1 MHELRSALGDALR
14 GEAPVV
20 LTGGHYRLNEAAG
33 VAVDVA
39 RFNSLVGSGEHAE
52 RAGET
57 TTAVELYENAVHLY
71 GGDLS
76 AAAGGGARIALER
89 ERLRA
94 SYCRALMRLAG
105 HAYAENEFDAGLA
118 YALELLQ
125 HDPCRE
131 DAHRLVM
138 RCHVR
143 LGRPVAGALPLSDGA
158 RDSARRMRRR
168 A

>member
-1 MHELRSALGDALR
+1 
-14 GEAPVV
+14 
-20 LTGGHYRLNEAAG
+20 
-33 VAVDVA
+33 VAH
-39 RFNSLVGSGEHAE
+39 FNSLMGSGEHAE

-57 TTAVELYENAVHLY
+57 TTAVELYEHAVHLY

-94 SYCRALMRLAG
+94 TYCRALMRLAG
-105 HAYAENEFDAGLA
+105 HACAQQEFDAGLA

-143 LGRPVAGALPLSDGA
+143 LDERSQALYHYRTVQAILRTECDAEPEAATTALFDQIRLA
-158 RDSARRMRRR
+158 PQTV
-168 A
+168 